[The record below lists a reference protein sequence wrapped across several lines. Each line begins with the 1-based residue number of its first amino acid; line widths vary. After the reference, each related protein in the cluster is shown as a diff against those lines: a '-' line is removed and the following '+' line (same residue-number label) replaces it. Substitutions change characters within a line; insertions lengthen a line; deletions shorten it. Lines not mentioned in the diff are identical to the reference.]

1 MAKNK
6 MKTHKATSK
15 ICKVRPGG
23 SIKIGVAGFNHMTG
37 KKSSA
42 AKRNK
47 RQGGTLSSSD
57 YKRLKD
63 VLGK

>member
-15 ICKVRPGG
+15 VCKVRPGG
-23 SIKIGVAGFNHMTG
+23 SIKIGVAGANHMTG

-42 AKRNK
+42 SKRNK
-47 RQGGTLSSSD
+47 RKGGTLSSSD

-63 VLGK
+63 VIGK

>member
-15 ICKVRPGG
+15 VCKVRPGG
-23 SIKIGVAGFNHMTG
+23 SIKIGVAGSNHNTG
-37 KKSSA
+37 KQTSA
-42 AKRNK
+42 SKRNK
-47 RQGGTLSSSD
+47 RKGGTLSSSD

-63 VLGK
+63 VIGK

>member
-23 SIKIGVAGFNHMTG
+23 SIKIGVAGSNHNTG
-37 KKSSA
+37 KQASA
-42 AKRNK
+42 KMRNK
-47 RQGGTLSSSD
+47 KKGGTLSSSD

>member
-15 ICKVRPGG
+15 VCKVRPGG
-23 SIKIGVAGFNHMTG
+23 TIKIGVSKANHNTG
-37 KKSSA
+37 KQTSA
-42 AKRNK
+42 SKRNK
-47 RQGGTLSSSD
+47 RKGGTLSSSD